1 MKRLIPLAFGVFVA
15 LSGAASASD
24 AVDWVRDRLQS
35 SADGSCG
42 IKRAAALS
50 TLQRI
55 EGLEL
60 PETGKALV
68 VNIAAGVITAY
79 EDGIPVI
86 ESRAV
91 VGNPET
97 PTPEM
102 TTFATFV
109 RANPT
114 WTVPES
120 ILRRKDWRSKLDR
133 DPEYFDAAGFDVVL
147 DGYKISPYEAA
158 GLSDR
163 ISRFVQRPGSQN
175 ALGLVKI
182 GLHNS
187 NGIYLH
193 DTNRP
198 DAFLERIR
206 SMSSGCVRV
215 ERVREI
221 AAWVLGVSVARMN
234 DLIDGDDRTDR
245 TPSSRVPVIIGYWT
259 AWPDGNGHVR
269 VYPDIYGKDEA
280 VSECGYAVGSAAEN
294 HRDINWEE
302 REAR

>member
-1 MKRLIPLAFGVFVA
+1 MKRLIPLLLGA
-15 LSGAASASD
+15 LVVLPGTAVASD

-35 SADGSCG
+35 SADRSCG

-55 EGLEL
+55 EGLRL

-79 EDGIPVI
+79 EDGNPII

-120 ILRRKDWRSKLDR
+120 ILRRKDWRTKLDR
-133 DPEYFDAAGFDVVL
+133 EPGYFDEAGFDLVL
-147 DGYKISPYEAA
+147 DGHKASPYEAA
-158 GLSDR
+158 GQSER
-163 ISRFVQRPGSQN
+163 VSRFVQRPGTQN
-175 ALGLVKI
+175 ALGLIKI
-182 GLHNS
+182 GLHNAD
-187 NGIYLH
+187 GIYLH

-215 ERVREI
+215 ERIREI
-221 AAWVLGVSVARMN
+221 AAWVLGVPLSRMN
-234 DLIDGDDRTDR
+234 HFIETDDRKDR
-245 TPSSRVPVIIGYWT
+245 SPSAHVPVIIGYWT

-280 VSECGYAVGSAAEN
+280 VSGCGYAVGSSGGN
-294 HRDINWEE
+294 HRYIDWQEQ
-302 REAR
+302 EAP